1 MYHGRNW
8 YLRIRNID
16 SVSDEILNEH
26 GYLQARKKGL
36 MRNDDL
42 KKRLD
47 FAKYYKNNYPAN
59 FWTDHVSFYLDGT
72 GFAYKTNPLDQA
84 KAPKGR
90 TWRKKSEGLKLGCT
104 GKGRKE
110 GTGGRVLKLMV
121 AISYD
126 KGIVVCEPCKKCVG
140 HIFLTLS
147 TETLKACLKWLI
159 KE

>member
-1 MYHGRNW
+1 
-8 YLRIRNID
+8 
-16 SVSDEILNEH
+16 
-26 GYLQARKKGL
+26 